1 MDPPCYLA
9 HNSFSTIFLNFTS
22 ETVGEV
28 AVAVA
33 GEVDVYL
40 SSIPRCYNIAL
51 LYSSV
56 MFLFDNL
63 NQL

>member
-40 SSIPRCYNIAL
+40 SSHTAFQVDPG
-51 LYSSV
+51 
-56 MFLFDNL
+56 
-63 NQL
+63 

>member
-22 ETVGEV
+22 TVGEV

-40 SSIPRCYNIAL
+40 SSHTAFQVDPG
-51 LYSSV
+51 
-56 MFLFDNL
+56 
-63 NQL
+63 